1 MRAGDREPSYCLV
14 GVKRQI
20 DGVEMSL
27 TALVLAILVL
37 VILGFL
43 ILGYIRF
50 WEWAGMTGQSIS
62 NERQNKRTELDGA
75 LLLRSSGGARRRIAP
90 SAFEWAYVSW
100 DNALAGISS
109 TPQRSGGVRSW
120 AWRSNLH
127 AQALRL
133 PRGARDRGVQTS
145 EHFVGEKFVEPGTRG
160 VVESATR
167 DTARKRKG
175 RTPCGRGDS

>member
-43 ILGYIRF
+43 ILGYVRF
-50 WEWAGMTGQSIS
+50 WEWTGMTGQSIS

-109 TPQRSGGVRSW
+109 TPQRSGVYGVG
-120 AWRSNLH
+120 
-127 AQALRL
+127 
-133 PRGARDRGVQTS
+133 RGALTS
-145 EHFVGEKFVEPGTRG
+145 TR
-160 VVESATR
+160 
-167 DTARKRKG
+167 K
-175 RTPCGRGDS
+175 PCGYRAAHGTGACKRRSISSGRSSRSPARAEL